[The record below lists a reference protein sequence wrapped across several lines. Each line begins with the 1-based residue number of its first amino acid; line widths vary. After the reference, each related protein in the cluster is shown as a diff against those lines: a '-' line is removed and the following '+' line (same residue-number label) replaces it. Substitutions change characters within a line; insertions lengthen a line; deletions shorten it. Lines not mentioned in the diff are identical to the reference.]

1 MSKIFKNINKKI
13 LSMALILTFGM
24 GINNVY
30 AATCNYETG
39 EGCNMT
45 IVGTGDG
52 KQISTVSS
60 GDNSGYE
67 NSIRDSATGL
77 YGIRISVVNKFGRTI
92 TENSSKNYYST
103 TLRNYLVGK
112 EKDGYTIL
120 NYNTSEKYGIAT
132 PRTSFKTTGYSDN
145 NWNKTYPTY
154 TFTLKSLDDKFSSF
168 NTNFQNNVSNLNL
181 AVDTLF
187 SSLYKKNYS
196 GKRKYESALLLSI
209 QNLTGESA
217 TVIKKNYY
225 DEETGIFNLFI
236 LYEPLTAIEYYDS
249 TPDGNGN
256 VNKKIYVGTT
266 YELSQFLY
274 NHKSSGLNGIT
285 LDANGNNILGA
296 FAELGSVTGIKLGCS
311 VYITSSLYEGM
322 QPVAKDLGLRNG
334 FTSSS
339 YFYNKLHVKNN
350 ISSICSNVNSSNLW
364 SKIVE
369 FSSGIYG
376 VSSASNNT
384 PADSSAGVGIGILW
398 FGDLN
403 SELESCDDLNK
414 ELEKDYPGF
423 TTLAVSDINDSMF
436 TKYNKKNN
444 KQWTAKTYLDAC
456 PRTMSCDTINSTLG
470 ITPYITLEQAQN
482 YATQLKNYGMT
493 PSDYCSVCGCSNKEI
508 KYDCTPRINTANC
521 DSGESTIYSDANG
534 RENDQDYWNYCVF
547 NDIGYYTVDKH
558 KTSSDFRDTTLGSDY
573 CEVYCIED
581 LSVSLAKGKITAL
594 AGRYFTLPDSTISG
608 SRTCKTKSINYTQY
622 ETDIKKDK
630 TDIDKLL
637 KDLNTVISFN
647 NSLSGG
653 HWGNEKENP
662 GTTSTL
668 YSKDFKQQTVIED
681 GTYNNKFHIGEKVT
695 TYCFKNNSGGCQRQA
710 SDGTWCDA
718 TSGDKGEGCYVNV
731 QGTSSYTYTWVDSN
745 GKEYSIPTLNN
756 YDDENLNKL
765 KNINIKLTKTVNSRL
780 NNNNK
785 SDSPSGY
792 DISTFKSAL
801 ESAIKT
807 RDGHIESMK
816 KCYTWDADNIYQT
829 NATVEI
835 TYNFDAPYTI
845 SGHKLQSSVL
855 EDNLTPNLDCTDT
868 TVDKYTYSCGST
880 GCVLKTTNE
889 PMKKCSTV
897 TMNRYILNAYDADTF
912 EYIEKSTK
920 SIYSYTEISRTVA
933 KNSDNNFYTI
943 FKTITK
949 TTESEKITN
958 YIKIDIPNFP
968 VSFSLK
974 PGPYNY
980 ELKSSNLGHNTSS
993 AKLDEIIGQN
1003 DRSYS
1008 LLNCSIEIKEGL
1020 FRNNENTTE
1029 NTKCVGTGCGLNIIY
1044 REIDLARP
1052 FPNIDNSNRNTGS
1065 NWCSGVSCSWDNGV
1079 VQRYILN
1086 NRNVTGSE
1094 IYNQT
1099 PMYTFIMKPD
1109 DILKIRKYNDSNSY
1123 ENYTGTDATGNYDY
1137 KCNEGTGE
1145 ACISGY
1151 LTHLLDILDS
1161 NNLPGTCKDA
1171 KTRAY
1176 TDVTSFNNCRY
1187 ETD

>member
-1 MSKIFKNINKKI
+1 MSKIFKNINKKM

-30 AATCNYETG
+30 AACNYLTG
-39 EGCNMT
+39 EGCNMDLQ
-45 IVGTGDG
+45 GTGD
-52 KQISTVSS
+52 STKIGVVDT

-67 NSIRDSATGL
+67 NSIVDSVPGLYSGL
-77 YGIRISVVNKFGRTI
+77 YGIRISVVNKFGQTI
-92 TENSSKNYYST
+92 TENSSRNYYST
-103 TLRNYLVGK
+103 ALRTYLSNK
-112 EKDGYTIL
+112 EKEGYTIL
-120 NYNTSEKYGIAT
+120 NYNTSEKYGTAT
-132 PRTSFKTTGYSDN
+132 PRTYTNAYSDN
-145 NWNKTYPTY
+145 NWNKTYPIYTY
-154 TFTLKSLDDKFSSF
+154 TLKSLDDKFNRAGF
-168 NTNFQNNVSNLNL
+168 KTNFQNNVSNLNL
-181 AVDTLF
+181 QVDTMF

-196 GKRKYESALLLSI
+196 GKFKYESALLLSI
-209 QNLTGESA
+209 QNLTGESPN
-217 TVIKKNYY
+217 VIKKIYY
-225 DEETGIFNLFI
+225 DEETGTFNLFI

-266 YELSQFLY
+266 YELAQFLY
-274 NHKSSGLNGIT
+274 NHKSSGLNGIK
-285 LDANGNNILGA
+285 LDENGNNILGA
-296 FAELGSVTGIKLGCS
+296 FAELGFDTSMRLGCS
-311 VYITSSLYEGM
+311 VYITSSLYEKM
-322 QPVAKDLGLRNG
+322 QPVAKDLGLRYG

-339 YFYNKLHVKNN
+339 YFYHKLYVKNN
-350 ISSICSNVNSSNLW
+350 ISSICSNIDKNNKW
-364 SKIVE
+364 QKIVE

-376 VSSASNNT
+376 VSSASLNNT
-384 PADSSAGVGIGILW
+384 RADSSAGVGIGILW

-403 SELESCDDLNK
+403 SDLESCDDLNK

-508 KYDCTPRINTANC
+508 KYDCTPRIDTANC

-558 KTSSDFRDTTLGSDY
+558 KTSSDFKDSTLGSDY

-630 TDIDKLL
+630 TDIDKAIS
-637 KDLNTVISFN
+637 DLNAVISFN
-647 NSLSGG
+647 NSLSSG
-653 HWGNEKENP
+653 HWGKEKENKS
-662 GTTSTL
+662 STL
-668 YSKDFKQQTVIED
+668 KKIDKNFNTQEVIDD
-681 GTYNNKFHIGEKVT
+681 GSFNGPAYKGQKVT
-695 TYCFKNNSGGCQRQA
+695 TFCFKNDSGGCQRQA
-710 SDGTWCDA
+710 TDGTWCDA
-718 TSGDKGEGCYVNV
+718 ITGNDGAGCYVNV
-731 QGTSSYTYTWVDSN
+731 QGTSSYTYTWVNSDGN
-745 GKEYSIPTLNN
+745 EYTLPILNN
-756 YDDENLNKL
+756 PQ
-765 KNINIKLTKTVNSRL
+765 NISLTKTVDSKITNTTS
-780 NNNNK
+780 N
-785 SDSPSGY
+785 SPSGY
-792 DISTFKSAL
+792 NISDYKNKL
-801 ESAIKT
+801 NDAIKN
-807 RDGHIESMK
+807 RDNHIENMK
-816 KCYTWDADNIYQT
+816 KCYTWDADKIYQT

-880 GCVLKTTNE
+880 GCVLKPTNE

-933 KNSDNNFYTI
+933 KNFDNNFYTI

-1151 LTHLLDILDS
+1151 LTHLLDILEG

-1171 KTRAY
+1171 RTRAY